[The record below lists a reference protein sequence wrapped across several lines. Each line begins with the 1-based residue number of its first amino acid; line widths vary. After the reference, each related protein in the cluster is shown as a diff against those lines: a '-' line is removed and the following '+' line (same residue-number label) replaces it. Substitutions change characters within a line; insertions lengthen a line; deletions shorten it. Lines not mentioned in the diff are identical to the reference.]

1 MENKAAFLVEP
12 QKLQIMPIEMP
23 VPRANEVLVELEY
36 CGVCGSDVGYYRNG
50 RIGRREVTFP
60 YILGHE
66 CAGTV
71 IETGAEV
78 SEFSVGDKVVL
89 EPGLGCG
96 HCEYCMSGRYN
107 LCPDMK
113 FMATP
118 PYHGAFRNYISY
130 PARGCFKLPDSISTM
145 EAAMIEPLAVGM
157 QAAKRGEV
165 SNEKTVLITGAGC
178 IGLMTLLACKARNA
192 QKIIISDVLPN
203 RLEKALALGANDAIN
218 VRNEDIEAR
227 VMELTG
233 GKGAD
238 VVMETAGR
246 PETAS
251 QTISLLKPGGIIVQV
266 GTIAEPVPYYLN
278 ELGRREGEIRSVF
291 RYCNM
296 FPLAI
301 KLIENGSIDLKAVG
315 PTLFD
320 FAHVADAFDT
330 AMNRGNEVVKCLVKF

>member
-1 MENKAAFLVEP
+1 MENRAAFLMEP
-12 QKLQIMPIEMP
+12 QKLRIMPIEMP
-23 VPRANEVLVELEY
+23 VPKADEVLVELEY
-36 CGVCGSDVGYYRNG
+36 CGVCGSDVGYFRDG

-66 CAGTV
+66 CAGRV
-71 IETGAEV
+71 IEAGGETAGFAA
-78 SEFSVGDKVVL
+78 GDRVVL

-107 LCPDMK
+107 LCPDME
-113 FMATP
+113 FLATP
-118 PYHGAFRNYISY
+118 PYHGAFRKYISY

-178 IGLMTLLACKARNA
+178 IGLMALLACKARSA

-203 RLEKALALGANDAIN
+203 RLEKALSLGADYAIN
-218 VRNEDIEAR
+218 VRDEDITER

-233 GKGAD
+233 GKGAE

-251 QTISLLKPGGIIVQV
+251 QTVSLLKAGGIIVQV
-266 GTIAEPVPYYLN
+266 GAIAQPVSYYLN

-291 RYCNM
+291 RYNNM

-301 KLIENGSIDLKAVG
+301 KLIENGSIGLRDVG

-320 FAHVADAFDT
+320 FDHVADAFDT
-330 AMNRGNEVVKCLVKF
+330 AMNRGNEVVKCLVKL